1 MKFPTLCVKSDDRMT
16 KAVPIKYL
24 WIKQWGH
31 IKGNLIKIRCFTMKE
46 RACKVTHNCYILFT
60 YGTYIY

>member
-24 WIKQWGH
+24 WKEQRVTS
-31 IKGNLIKIRCFTMKE
+31 KAVTMKQ